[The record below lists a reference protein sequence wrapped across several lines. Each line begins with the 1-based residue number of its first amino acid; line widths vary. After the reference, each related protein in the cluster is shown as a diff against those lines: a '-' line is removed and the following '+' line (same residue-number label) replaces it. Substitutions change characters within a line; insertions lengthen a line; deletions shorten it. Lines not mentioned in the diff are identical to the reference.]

1 MRLRPTLRRI
11 RMVLRRLRYRA
22 WKVHPTTYLALNCQI
37 HPSFR
42 MGPFGYIGPGADIPV
57 GVEMGKYVL
66 IGPSLLITGGD
77 HRFDRPGV
85 AMVFSGRAEPKPCI
99 LEDDVWIGAR
109 VTILKGVR
117 VGRGSIVAAG
127 AVVTRDVPP
136 YSIVGGVP
144 ARVIRPRFNDEEIRK
159 HDAYLALP
167 AQEGDYCGPLQAPTM
182 RNLLEA

>member
-1 MRLRPTLRRI
+1 MIRLRPALRRV
-11 RMVLRRLRYRA
+11 RMALRRLRYRA
-22 WKVHPTTYLALNCQI
+22 FKVHPTTYLARNCQI
-37 HPSFR
+37 HPSLR
-42 MGPFGYIGPGADIPV
+42 MGPYGYIGPGADIPV

-66 IGPSLLITGGD
+66 IGPGLVITGGD

-85 AMVFSGRAEPKPCI
+85 AMVFSGRAEPEPCV

-127 AVVTRDVPP
+127 AVVTKDVPP

-144 ARVIRPRFNDEEIRK
+144 AKVIRQRFDAEEIIK
-159 HDAYLALP
+159 HDAYLVLP
-167 AQEGDYCGPLQAPTM
+167 AQEGAYCGPLRAP
-182 RNLLEA
+182 